1 MLEYT
6 NEEFGRIRVELIT
19 SKTYFYA
26 ADVCRI
32 LGKGTWTG
40 TYTQR
45 YAGKEHI
52 KQIKNGL
59 KKANLIDFDGVMNL
73 CEKAQAKTS
82 NLLREVAERITFYV
96 EILEES
102 FNGTRYLPLF
112 KDEQQD
118 YENAAGDFKVFH
130 HPIFGKIRATLI
142 DENMYFY
149 STDICRALG
158 FKRYGSV
165 YTNRYAGEEN
175 LKQIVSESMRGTRC
189 INVIRIAGVRNL
201 CQRSK
206 LAPDTI
212 SDFSNWLH
220 NATKQEKES
229 EMSQAEKKPVEEK
242 PLEIEGNE
250 HSDNESIPLAKAN
263 SYTTKEPI
271 LMEEVQQELEEHEEI
286 KEEETMES
294 NAMKIFHNSEFG
306 DIRTEIINGE
316 PWFCLSDVC
325 KALLINNPSQIKTRL
340 NEAGIITNEV
350 GVRTGLKSDGTPSI
364 QKMSM
369 LFVNEANLY
378 KTIFQSRKESAERFT
393 DWVTS
398 EVLPSIRKTGSYQKP
413 DQAAE
418 PLNTFE
424 QIRLLATGTTELA
437 QQVTHL
443 SEEVTELKTDMP
455 LYGCEI
461 DEVQQHVKRKGVQCL
476 GGKDS
481 EAYADGSIRSQVYKD
496 IYSQLKREYGCVSTY
511 KSIKRKYIA
520 DVHDFIDCYQ
530 LPTVLE
536 EQITAAN
543 AQQRLF

>member
-1 MLEYT
+1 MLEYIT
-6 NEEFGRIRVELIT
+6 EEVGRIRTEKINFIP
-19 SKTYFYA
+19 YFYA
-26 ADVCRI
+26 ADICRI

-40 TYTQR
+40 TYAQR

-59 KKANLIDFDGVMNL
+59 KKANLIDLDGVMNL

-82 NLLREVAERITFYV
+82 NLLMGVANRINYDVAHV
-96 EILEES
+96 EDLS
-102 FNGTRYLPLF
+102 SGTIYLPLF
-112 KDEQQD
+112 KGEQQD
-118 YENAAGDFKVFH
+118 YENDAGDFKVSH
-130 HPIFGKIRATLI
+130 HAIFGKIRAILI

-149 STDICRALG
+149 STDICKALG

-189 INVIRIAGVRNL
+189 INVINVAGISNL
-201 CQRSK
+201 CKRSK
-206 LAPDTI
+206 LDEE
-212 SDFSNWLH
+212 SLSNFLKWVDIMC
-220 NATKQEKES
+220 NAMKP
-229 EMSQAEKKPVEEK
+229 QAEEKPVEEK
-242 PLEIEGNE
+242 ILEIEVNE
-250 HSDNESIPLAKAN
+250 HSDNISIPLAKAN
-263 SYTTKEPI
+263 SYTVKDPI
-271 LMEEVQQELEEHEEI
+271 LMKEVKQELEEHEEI

-294 NAMKIFHNSEFG
+294 NAMKIFNNPEFG
-306 DIRTEIINGE
+306 EIRIEVVNGE

-325 KALLINNPSQIKTRL
+325 KALELTTPSKVKERL
-340 NEAGIITNEV
+340 NTDGVNAIHIIDSMGRKQEATFI
-350 GVRTGLKSDGTPSI
+350 
-364 QKMSM
+364 
-369 LFVNEANLY
+369 NEANLY

-398 EVLPSIRKTGSYQKP
+398 EVLPSIRKTGSYQQTP
-413 DQAAE
+413 
-418 PLNTFE
+418 PLTTAG
-424 QIRLLATGTTELA
+424 QIQLIAKGYVELE
-437 QQVTHL
+437 QQVATL
-443 SEEVTELKTDMP
+443 GAEVTELKTDMP

>member
-1 MLEYT
+1 MLEYIT
-6 NEEFGRIRVELIT
+6 EEVGRIRIEKINFIP
-19 SKTYFYA
+19 YFYA
-26 ADVCRI
+26 ADICRI

-40 TYTQR
+40 TYAQR

-59 KKANLIDFDGVMNL
+59 KKANLVDLDGVMNL

-82 NLLREVAERITFYV
+82 NLLMGVANRIHYDV
-96 EILEES
+96 AYLEDS
-102 FNGTRYLPLF
+102 PSGTIYLPLF
-112 KDEQQD
+112 KGEQQD
-118 YENAAGDFKVFH
+118 YENDAGDFKVFH
-130 HPIFGKIRATLI
+130 HAIFGKIRATLI

-189 INVIRIAGVRNL
+189 INVISIAGVRNL

-206 LAPDTI
+206 LSPDTI

-220 NATKQEKES
+220 NATKQEKEP
-229 EMSQAEKKPVEEK
+229 EKPQAEEKPVEE
-242 PLEIEGNE
+242 
-250 HSDNESIPLAKAN
+250 IPLAKAN
-263 SYTTKEPI
+263 RYIAKEPI
-271 LMEEVQQELEEHEEI
+271 LMEEVKQELEEHEEI

-294 NAMKIFHNSEFG
+294 NAMKIFSNPEFG

-316 PWFCLSDVC
+316 PWFCLKDVC
-325 KALLINNPSQIKTRL
+325 KALEIANAVNVKNRL
-340 NEAGIITNEV
+340 TPK
-350 GVRTGLKSDGTPSI
+350 GVRTMDTLTAGGKQGLT
-364 QKMSM
+364 
-369 LFVNEANLY
+369 FVDEANLY

-398 EVLPSIRKTGSYQKP
+398 EVLPSIRKTGSYQTP
-413 DQAAE
+413 
-418 PLNTFE
+418 PLTTAE
-424 QIRLLATGTTELA
+424 QIQLIAKGCVELE
-437 QQVTHL
+437 QQVATL
-443 SEEVTELKTDMP
+443 GAEVTELKTDMP

>member
-82 NLLREVAERITFYV
+82 NLLMSVAERINYNVTF
-96 EILEES
+96 LEES
-102 FNGTRYLPLF
+102 FTGTRYLPLF
-112 KDEQQD
+112 KSEQQG
-118 YENAAGDFKVFH
+118 YENGAGDFKVFY
-130 HPIFGKIRATLI
+130 HPIFWKVRAMLI
-142 DENMYFY
+142 GENVYFY
-149 STDICRALG
+149 ATDICNALG
-158 FKRYGSV
+158 FKRYGST
-165 YTNRYAGEEN
+165 YANRYAGEEN
-175 LKQIVSESMRGTRC
+175 LKQIVHESMRGMRC
-189 INVIRIAGVRNL
+189 INVINVAGISNL
-201 CQRSK
+201 CKRSK
-206 LAPDTI
+206 LEEE
-212 SDFSNWLH
+212 SLSNFLEWVDIMC
-220 NATKQEKES
+220 NAMKPK
-229 EMSQAEKKPVEEK
+229 AEEKPVEE
-242 PLEIEGNE
+242 
-250 HSDNESIPLAKAN
+250 IPLAKAN
-263 SYTTKEPI
+263 SYIAKEPI
-271 LMEEVQQELEEHEEI
+271 LMEEVKQELEEHEETE
-286 KEEETMES
+286 EEETMES

-306 DIRTEIINGE
+306 DIRTE
-316 PWFCLSDVC
+316 
-325 KALLINNPSQIKTRL
+325 LIN
-340 NEAGIITNEV
+340 EEV
-350 GVRTGLKSDGTPSI
+350 WFIGKDVATALGYKEPTKAAREKVDEEDRGVSKIDTPSGTQTMVVI
-364 QKMSM
+364 
-369 LFVNEANLY
+369 NESGLY
-378 KTIFQSRKESAERFT
+378 SLILSSKLESAKRFKH
-393 DWVTS
+393 WVTS

-413 DQAAE
+413 DPTAE

>member
-1 MLEYT
+1 MLEYIT
-6 NEEFGRIRVELIT
+6 EEVGRIRTEKINFIP
-19 SKTYFYA
+19 YFYA
-26 ADVCRI
+26 ADICRI

-40 TYTQR
+40 TYAQR

-52 KQIKNGL
+52 KQIKNGS
-59 KKANLIDFDGVMNL
+59 KKANLVDLDGVMNL
-73 CEKAQAKTS
+73 CKKAQAKTS
-82 NLLREVAERITFYV
+82 NLLIGVANRIHYDV
-96 EILEES
+96 AYLEDS
-102 FNGTRYLPLF
+102 SSGTIYLPLF
-112 KDEQQD
+112 KGEQQD
-118 YENAAGDFKVFH
+118 YENDAGDFKVFH

-142 DENMYFY
+142 NENMYFY

-189 INVIRIAGVRNL
+189 INVISIAGVRNL

-206 LAPDTI
+206 LSPDTI
-212 SDFSNWLH
+212 SDFLNWLH
-220 NATKQEKES
+220 NAAKQKKEPEKP
-229 EMSQAEKKPVEEK
+229 QAEEKPAEEK
-242 PLEIEGNE
+242 PLEIEVNE
-250 HSDNESIPLAKAN
+250 HSDNASIPLAKAN

-271 LMEEVQQELEEHEEI
+271 LMEEVKQELEEHEEI

-294 NAMKIFHNSEFG
+294 NAMKIFSNPEFG
-306 DIRTEIINGE
+306 EIRTEVIDGE
-316 PWFCLSDVC
+316 PWFVGKDVAEALGYSNPR
-325 KALLINNPSQIKTRL
+325 KALGDHVDS
-340 NEAGIITNEV
+340 ED
-350 GVRTGLKSDGTPSI
+350 KSDGVTIRDSI
-364 QKMSM
+364 GREQQPT
-369 LFVNEANLY
+369 LINESGLY
-378 KTIFQSRKESAERFT
+378 SLILGSKLPTAKRFKH
-393 DWVTS
+393 WVTS
-398 EVLPSIRKTGSYQKP
+398 EVLPSIRKTGSYQQVP
-413 DQAAE
+413 PLTAAE
-418 PLNTFE
+418 
-424 QIRLLATGTTELA
+424 QIQLIAKGCVELA
-437 QQVTHL
+437 QQVGTL
-443 SEEVTELKTDMP
+443 GAEVTKLKTDMP

>member
-112 KDEQQD
+112 KDKQQD

-142 DENMYFY
+142 NENMHFY

-189 INVIRIAGVRNL
+189 INVISIAGVRNL

-206 LAPDTI
+206 LSPDTI

-220 NATKQEKES
+220 NATKHGKTPEKPK
-229 EMSQAEKKPVEEK
+229 AEEK
-242 PLEIEGNE
+242 TEMAEE
-250 HSDNESIPLAKAN
+250 VKQVSSD
-263 SYTTKEPI
+263 EPQE
-271 LMEEVQQELEEHEEI
+271 LVQQELEEHEEI
-286 KEEETMES
+286 KEEEMMES
-294 NAMKIFHNSEFG
+294 NTMKIFNNPEFG
-306 DIRTEIINGE
+306 EIRTEVINGE
-316 PWFCLSDVC
+316 PWFCLADVC
-325 KALLINNPSQIKTRL
+325 KSLELTAKVVNQRL
-340 NEAGIITNEV
+340 SDEVVSKYPIIDTLGRTQEA
-350 GVRTGLKSDGTPSI
+350 
-364 QKMSM
+364 
-369 LFVNEANLY
+369 LFVNEDGLY
-378 KTIFQSRKESAERFT
+378 DVILESRKENARKFRK
-393 DWVTS
+393 WVTG
-398 EVLPSIRKTGSYQKP
+398 EVLPSIRKTGGYQKP
-413 DQAAE
+413 LT
-418 PLNTFE
+418 PLE
-424 QIRLLATGTTELA
+424 QIQVIAQGTIELA
-437 QQVTHL
+437 QKVEKLERNSTQLERNLNQLEH
-443 SEEVTELKTDMP
+443 DMP

>member
-1 MLEYT
+1 MLEYIT
-6 NEEFGRIRVELIT
+6 EEVGRIRTEKINFIP
-19 SKTYFYA
+19 YFYA
-26 ADVCRI
+26 ADICRI

-59 KKANLIDFDGVMNL
+59 KKANLVDLNGVMNL

-82 NLLREVAERITFYV
+82 NLLMGVANRIHYDV
-96 EILEES
+96 AYLEDS
-102 FNGTRYLPLF
+102 SSGTIYLPLF
-112 KDEQQD
+112 KGEQQD

-130 HPIFGKIRATLI
+130 HAIFGRIRATLI
-142 DENMYFY
+142 NENMYFY
-149 STDICRALG
+149 STDICKALG

-189 INVIRIAGVRNL
+189 INVVSIAGVRNL

-220 NATKQEKES
+220 NATKQEKEP
-229 EMSQAEKKPVEEK
+229 EMPKAEEK
-242 PLEIEGNE
+242 PETAEEVKQVSSG
-250 HSDNESIPLAKAN
+250 
-263 SYTTKEPI
+263 EPQE
-271 LMEEVQQELEEHEEI
+271 LVQQELEEHEEI

-294 NAMKIFHNSEFG
+294 NTMKIFHNSEFG

-325 KALLINNPSQIKTRL
+325 KALELEQVSRVKTRL
-340 NEAGIITNEV
+340 NLDGVTTSKVIDSMGRNQEAT
-350 GVRTGLKSDGTPSI
+350 
-364 QKMSM
+364 
-369 LFVNEANLY
+369 FVNELNLY

-393 DWVTS
+393 DWVAG
-398 EVLPSIRKTGSYQKP
+398 EVLPSIRKNGSYKP
-413 DQAAE
+413 DQTAE

>member
-1 MLEYT
+1 MLEYIT
-6 NEEFGRIRVELIT
+6 EEVGRIRTEKINFIP
-19 SKTYFYA
+19 YFYA
-26 ADVCRI
+26 ADICRI

-40 TYTQR
+40 TYAQR

-59 KKANLIDFDGVMNL
+59 KKANLVDLDGVMNL

-82 NLLREVAERITFYV
+82 NLLMGVANRIHYDV
-96 EILEES
+96 AYLEDS
-102 FNGTRYLPLF
+102 PSGTIYLPLF
-112 KDEQQD
+112 KGEQQD
-118 YENAAGDFKVFH
+118 YENDAGDFKVFH
-130 HPIFGKIRATLI
+130 HAIFGKIRATLI

-189 INVIRIAGVRNL
+189 INVISIAGVRNL

-206 LAPDTI
+206 LSPDTI

-220 NATKQEKES
+220 NATKQEKEP
-229 EMSQAEKKPVEEK
+229 EKPRAEEKPVEE
-242 PLEIEGNE
+242 
-250 HSDNESIPLAKAN
+250 IPLAKAN
-263 SYTTKEPI
+263 RYIAKEPI
-271 LMEEVQQELEEHEEI
+271 LMEEVKQELEEHEEI

-294 NAMKIFHNSEFG
+294 NAMKIFSNPEFG

-316 PWFCLSDVC
+316 PWFCLKDVC
-325 KALLINNPSQIKTRL
+325 KALEIANAVNVKNRL
-340 NEAGIITNEV
+340 TPK
-350 GVRTGLKSDGTPSI
+350 GVRTMDTLTAGGKQGLT
-364 QKMSM
+364 
-369 LFVNEANLY
+369 FVDEANLY

-398 EVLPSIRKTGSYQKP
+398 EVLPSIRKTGSYQQVP
-413 DQAAE
+413 PLTAAE
-418 PLNTFE
+418 
-424 QIRLLATGTTELA
+424 QIQLIAKGCVELA
-437 QQVTHL
+437 QQVGTL
-443 SEEVTELKTDMP
+443 GAEVTKLKTDMP

>member
-1 MLEYT
+1 MLEYIT
-6 NEEFGRIRVELIT
+6 EEVGRIRTEKINFIP
-19 SKTYFYA
+19 YFYA
-26 ADVCRI
+26 ADICRI

-40 TYTQR
+40 TYAQR

-59 KKANLIDFDGVMNL
+59 KKANLVDLDGVMNL
-73 CEKAQAKTS
+73 CKKAQAKTS
-82 NLLREVAERITFYV
+82 NLLMGVANRIHYDAAH
-96 EILEES
+96 LEDS
-102 FNGTRYLPLF
+102 SSGTIYLPLF
-112 KDEQQD
+112 KGEQQD
-118 YENAAGDFKVFH
+118 NENDAGDFKVFH
-130 HPIFGKIRATLI
+130 HAIFGKIRATLI
-142 DENMYFY
+142 DKNMYFY

-189 INVIRIAGVRNL
+189 INVISIAGVRKL

-206 LAPDTI
+206 LSPDTI

-220 NATKQEKES
+220 NATKQEKEP
-229 EMSQAEKKPVEEK
+229 EKPQAEKKPVEE
-242 PLEIEGNE
+242 
-250 HSDNESIPLAKAN
+250 IPLAKAN
-263 SYTTKEPI
+263 RYIAKEPI
-271 LMEEVQQELEEHEEI
+271 LMEEVKQELEEHEEI
-286 KEEETMES
+286 KEEEAMDE
-294 NAMKIFHNSEFG
+294 MKIFSNEEFG
-306 DIRTEIINGE
+306 DIRTTIIDDEVWFVGKDVAEALKYENARDALSKHVEAEDKGVAKCDTLGGKQNMTIINESG
-316 PWFCLSDVC
+316 VY
-325 KALLINNPSQIKTRL
+325 AL
-340 NEAGIITNEV
+340 
-350 GVRTGLKSDGTPSI
+350 
-364 QKMSM
+364 
-369 LFVNEANLY
+369 
-378 KTIFQSRKESAERFT
+378 IFGSKLESAKRFKH
-393 DWVTS
+393 WVTS
-398 EVLPSIRKTGSYQKP
+398 KVLPSIRKTGSYQQVP
-413 DQAAE
+413 PLTAAE
-418 PLNTFE
+418 
-424 QIRLLATGTTELA
+424 QIQLIAKGCVELT
-437 QQVTHL
+437 QQVATL
-443 SEEVTELKTDMP
+443 GAEVTELKTDMP

>member
-112 KDEQQD
+112 KDKQQD

-142 DENMYFY
+142 NENMYFY

-189 INVIRIAGVRNL
+189 INVISIAGVRNL

-206 LAPDTI
+206 LSPDTI
-212 SDFSNWLH
+212 SDFSNWLY
-220 NATKQEKES
+220 NTKQKKEPEKP
-229 EMSQAEKKPVEEK
+229 QAEEKPVEEK
-242 PLEIEGNE
+242 PLEIEANE
-250 HSDNESIPLAKAN
+250 HSDNTSIPLAKAN
-263 SYTTKEPI
+263 SYTVKEPI
-271 LMEEVQQELEEHEEI
+271 LMEEVQQELEEHGGI
-286 KEEETMES
+286 KEEETMDE
-294 NAMKIFHNSEFG
+294 MKIFSNEEFG
-306 DIRTEIINGE
+306 DIRTTIIDDEAWFVGKDVAEALKYENARDALSKHVEAEDKGVAKCDTLGGKQNMTIINESG
-316 PWFCLSDVC
+316 VY
-325 KALLINNPSQIKTRL
+325 AL
-340 NEAGIITNEV
+340 
-350 GVRTGLKSDGTPSI
+350 
-364 QKMSM
+364 
-369 LFVNEANLY
+369 
-378 KTIFQSRKESAERFT
+378 IFGSKLESAKRFKH
-393 DWVTS
+393 WVTS
-398 EVLPSIRKTGSYQKP
+398 EVLPSIRKTGSYQTP
-413 DQAAE
+413 
-418 PLNTFE
+418 PLTTAE
-424 QIRLLATGTTELA
+424 QIQLIAKGCVELA
-437 QQVTHL
+437 QQVGTL
-443 SEEVTELKTDMP
+443 GAEVTKLKTDMP

>member
-112 KDEQQD
+112 KDKQQD

-142 DENMYFY
+142 NENMHFY

-189 INVIRIAGVRNL
+189 INVISIAGVRNL

-206 LAPDTI
+206 LSPDTI

-220 NATKQEKES
+220 NATKHGKTPEKPK
-229 EMSQAEKKPVEEK
+229 AEEK
-242 PLEIEGNE
+242 TEMAEE
-250 HSDNESIPLAKAN
+250 VKQVSSD
-263 SYTTKEPI
+263 EPQE
-271 LMEEVQQELEEHEEI
+271 LVQQELEEHEEI
-286 KEEETMES
+286 KEEEMMES
-294 NAMKIFHNSEFG
+294 NTMKIFNNPEFG
-306 DIRTEIINGE
+306 DIRTEVINGE

-325 KALLINNPSQIKTRL
+325 KALELEQVSRVKTRL
-340 NEAGIITNEV
+340 NLNGVTTSKVIDSMGRNQEAT
-350 GVRTGLKSDGTPSI
+350 
-364 QKMSM
+364 
-369 LFVNEANLY
+369 FVNEANLY

-424 QIRLLATGTTELA
+424 QIRLLATGTTKLV

>member
-59 KKANLIDFDGVMNL
+59 KKANLIDLDGVMNL

-118 YENAAGDFKVFH
+118 YENVAGDFKVFH

-142 DENMYFY
+142 NENMYFY

-189 INVIRIAGVRNL
+189 INVISIAGVRNL

-206 LAPDTI
+206 LSPDTI
-212 SDFSNWLH
+212 SDFLNWLH
-220 NATKQEKES
+220 NATKQG
-229 EMSQAEKKPVEEK
+229 KKSDATDRGKPEEAVEK
-242 PLEIEGNE
+242 PLEETAEGKVDALFE
-250 HSDNESIPLAKAN
+250 KAVEN
-263 SYTTKEPI
+263 LKNK
-271 LMEEVQQELEEHEEI
+271 V
-286 KEEETMES
+286 EEEKATVEEKQTVNS
-294 NAMKIFHNSEFG
+294 SLTVFENSEFG
-306 DIRTEIINGE
+306 EIRTEVIGGE

-325 KALLINNPSQIKTRL
+325 KALELEQVSRVKTRL
-340 NEAGIITNEV
+340 NLNGVTTSKVIDSMGRNQEAT
-350 GVRTGLKSDGTPSI
+350 
-364 QKMSM
+364 
-369 LFVNEANLY
+369 FVNEANLY

-393 DWVTS
+393 DWVAG

-413 DQAAE
+413 DPTAE

-443 SEEVTELKTDMP
+443 SKEVTELKTDMP

>member
-26 ADVCRI
+26 ADICRI

-142 DENMYFY
+142 NENMYFY

-189 INVIRIAGVRNL
+189 INVISIAGVRNL

-206 LAPDTI
+206 LSPDTI
-212 SDFSNWLH
+212 SDFLNWLH
-220 NATKQEKES
+220 NAAKQKKEPEKP
-229 EMSQAEKKPVEEK
+229 QAEEKPAEEK
-242 PLEIEGNE
+242 PLEIEANE
-250 HSDNESIPLAKAN
+250 HSDNTSIPLAKAN

-271 LMEEVQQELEEHEEI
+271 LMEEVKQELEEHEEI

-294 NAMKIFHNSEFG
+294 NAMKIFSNPEFG
-306 DIRTEIINGE
+306 EIRTEVIDGE
-316 PWFCLSDVC
+316 PWFVGKDVAEALGYSNPR
-325 KALLINNPSQIKTRL
+325 KALGDHVDS
-340 NEAGIITNEV
+340 ED
-350 GVRTGLKSDGTPSI
+350 KSDGVTIRDSI
-364 QKMSM
+364 GREQQPT
-369 LFVNEANLY
+369 LINESGLY
-378 KTIFQSRKESAERFT
+378 SLILGSKLPTAKRFKH
-393 DWVTS
+393 WVTS
-398 EVLPSIRKTGSYQKP
+398 EVLPSIRKTGSYQQVP
-413 DQAAE
+413 PLTAAE
-418 PLNTFE
+418 
-424 QIRLLATGTTELA
+424 QIQLIAKGCVELA
-437 QQVTHL
+437 QQVGTL
-443 SEEVTELKTDMP
+443 GAEVTKLKTDMP

>member
-1 MLEYT
+1 MLEYIT
-6 NEEFGRIRVELIT
+6 EEVGRIRTEKINFIP
-19 SKTYFYA
+19 YFYA
-26 ADVCRI
+26 ADICRI

-40 TYTQR
+40 TYAQR

-59 KKANLIDFDGVMNL
+59 KKANLVDLDGVMNL

-82 NLLREVAERITFYV
+82 NLLMGVANRIHYDV
-96 EILEES
+96 AYLEDS
-102 FNGTRYLPLF
+102 SSGTIYLPLF
-112 KDEQQD
+112 KGEQQD
-118 YENAAGDFKVFH
+118 YENDAGDFKVFH
-130 HPIFGKIRATLI
+130 HAIFGKIRATLI

-189 INVIRIAGVRNL
+189 INVISIAGVRNL

-206 LAPDTI
+206 LSPDTI

-220 NATKQEKES
+220 NATKQEKEP
-229 EMSQAEKKPVEEK
+229 EKPQAEEK
-242 PLEIEGNE
+242 PAEE
-250 HSDNESIPLAKAN
+250 IPLAKAN
-263 SYTTKEPI
+263 RYIAKEPI
-271 LMEEVQQELEEHEEI
+271 LMEEVKQELEEHEEI

-294 NAMKIFHNSEFG
+294 NAMKIFSNPEFG
-306 DIRTEIINGE
+306 DIRTEVVDGE
-316 PWFCLSDVC
+316 PWFCLADVC
-325 KALLINNPSQIKTRL
+325 RALDIAQPTKVKERL
-340 NEAGIITNEV
+340 NAKGVHTIHTLTAG
-350 GVRTGLKSDGTPSI
+350 GT
-364 QKMSM
+364 QEL
-369 LFVNEANLY
+369 LFVNESNFY
-378 KTIFQSRKESAERFT
+378 KTVFQSRKENAERFT

-413 DQAAE
+413 DPTAE

>member
-142 DENMYFY
+142 NENMYFY
-149 STDICRALG
+149 ATDICNALG

-165 YTNRYAGEEN
+165 YANRYAGEEN

-189 INVIRIAGVRNL
+189 INVISIAGVRNL

-206 LAPDTI
+206 LSPDTI

-220 NATKQEKES
+220 NATKQEKEP
-229 EMSQAEKKPVEEK
+229 EMPQAEGIPVEEK
-242 PLEIEGNE
+242 PLEIEV
-250 HSDNESIPLAKAN
+250 K
-263 SYTTKEPI
+263 
-271 LMEEVQQELEEHEEI
+271 QELEEHEEI

-294 NAMKIFHNSEFG
+294 NAMKIFSNPEFG

-325 KALLINNPSQIKTRL
+325 KALELTNPSIVKQRL
-340 NEAGIITNEV
+340 NAKGLSTAYTLTAGGKQE
-350 GVRTGLKSDGTPSI
+350 L
-364 QKMSM
+364 
-369 LFVNEANLY
+369 LFINEANLY

-398 EVLPSIRKTGSYQKP
+398 EVLPSIRKTGSYQQVP
-413 DQAAE
+413 PLTAAE
-418 PLNTFE
+418 
-424 QIRLLATGTTELA
+424 QIQLIAKGCVELA
-437 QQVTHL
+437 QQVGTL
-443 SEEVTELKTDMP
+443 GAEVTKLKTDMP

>member
-1 MLEYT
+1 MHKKGAYMLEYT

-142 DENMYFY
+142 NENMYFY
-149 STDICRALG
+149 ATDICNALG

-165 YTNRYAGEEN
+165 YANRYAGEEN
-175 LKQIVSESMRGTRC
+175 LKQIVSESMRGRRC
-189 INVIRIAGVRNL
+189 INVISIAGVRNL

-206 LAPDTI
+206 LSPDTI

-220 NATKQEKES
+220 NATKQEKEP
-229 EMSQAEKKPVEEK
+229 EMPQAEGIPVEEK
-242 PLEIEGNE
+242 PLEIEV
-250 HSDNESIPLAKAN
+250 K
-263 SYTTKEPI
+263 
-271 LMEEVQQELEEHEEI
+271 QELEEHEEI

-294 NAMKIFHNSEFG
+294 NAMKIFSNPEFG

-325 KALLINNPSQIKTRL
+325 KALELTNPSIVKQRL
-340 NEAGIITNEV
+340 NAKGLSTAYTLTAGGKQE
-350 GVRTGLKSDGTPSI
+350 L
-364 QKMSM
+364 
-369 LFVNEANLY
+369 LFINEANLY

-398 EVLPSIRKTGSYQKP
+398 EVLPSIRKTGSYQQTP
-413 DQAAE
+413 
-418 PLNTFE
+418 PLTTVE
-424 QIRLLATGTTELA
+424 QIQLIAKGCVELT
-437 QQVTHL
+437 QQVATL
-443 SEEVTELKTDMP
+443 GAEVTELKTDMP

>member
-112 KDEQQD
+112 KDKQQD

-142 DENMYFY
+142 NENMYFY

-189 INVIRIAGVRNL
+189 INVISIAGVRNL

-206 LAPDTI
+206 LSPDTI

-220 NATKQEKES
+220 NATKQG
-229 EMSQAEKKPVEEK
+229 KKPDATDREKPEEAVEEPLEEIAEGKVDALFEKALENLKNKAEEEKAAVEEK
-242 PLEIEGNE
+242 QVV
-250 HSDNESIPLAKAN
+250 N
-263 SYTTKEPI
+263 SNFTTFQN
-271 LMEEVQQELEEHEEI
+271 V
-286 KEEETMES
+286 
-294 NAMKIFHNSEFG
+294 EFG
-306 DIRTEIINGE
+306 DIRTEVINGE
-316 PWFCLSDVC
+316 VWFVGKDVATALGYERSTKAISDHVDSEDRDEVPIQDSIGRMQNTPIINESGVY
-325 KALLINNPSQIKTRL
+325 AL
-340 NEAGIITNEV
+340 
-350 GVRTGLKSDGTPSI
+350 
-364 QKMSM
+364 
-369 LFVNEANLY
+369 
-378 KTIFQSRKESAERFT
+378 IFGSKLESAKRFKH
-393 DWVTS
+393 WVTS

-413 DQAAE
+413 DPTAE

>member
-149 STDICRALG
+149 STDICRVLG

-175 LKQIVSESMRGTRC
+175 LKQIVHESMRGMRC
-189 INVIRIAGVRNL
+189 INVINVAGISNL
-201 CQRSK
+201 CKRSK
-206 LAPDTI
+206 LEEE
-212 SDFSNWLH
+212 SLSNFQEWVDIMC
-220 NATKQEKES
+220 NAMKP
-229 EMSQAEKKPVEEK
+229 QAEEKPVEEK
-242 PLEIEGNE
+242 PLEIEANE
-250 HSDNESIPLAKAN
+250 HSDNTSIPLAKAN
-263 SYTTKEPI
+263 SYTAKEPI
-271 LMEEVQQELEEHEEI
+271 LMEEVKQELEEHEEV

-294 NAMKIFHNSEFG
+294 NAMKIFSNPEFG
-306 DIRTEIINGE
+306 DIRTEVINGE

-325 KALLINNPSQIKTRL
+325 KALELEQVSRVKARL
-340 NEAGIITNEV
+340 NSAGVTTSKV
-350 GVRTGLKSDGTPSI
+350 GVQTGLKADGTPSI
-364 QKMSM
+364 QIVSMS
-369 LFVNEANLY
+369 FVNEANLY

-393 DWVTS
+393 DWVAG
-398 EVLPSIRKTGSYQKP
+398 EVLPSIRKTGSYQQTP
-413 DQAAE
+413 PLTAAE
-418 PLNTFE
+418 
-424 QIRLLATGTTELA
+424 QIQLIAKGCVELT
-437 QQVTHL
+437 QQVATL
-443 SEEVTELKTDMP
+443 GAEVTELKTDMP

>member
-142 DENMYFY
+142 NENMYFY
-149 STDICRALG
+149 ATDICNALG

-165 YTNRYAGEEN
+165 YANRYAGEEN

-189 INVIRIAGVRNL
+189 INVISIAGVRNL

-206 LAPDTI
+206 LSPDTI

-220 NATKQEKES
+220 NATKQEKEP
-229 EMSQAEKKPVEEK
+229 EMPQAEGIPVEEK
-242 PLEIEGNE
+242 PLEIEV
-250 HSDNESIPLAKAN
+250 K
-263 SYTTKEPI
+263 
-271 LMEEVQQELEEHEEI
+271 QELEEHEEI

-294 NAMKIFHNSEFG
+294 NAMKIFSNPEFG

-325 KALLINNPSQIKTRL
+325 KALELTNPSIVKQRL
-340 NEAGIITNEV
+340 NAKGLSTAYTLTAGGKQE
-350 GVRTGLKSDGTPSI
+350 L
-364 QKMSM
+364 
-369 LFVNEANLY
+369 LFINEANLY

-398 EVLPSIRKTGSYQKP
+398 EVLPSIRKTGSYQQTP
-413 DQAAE
+413 PLTAAE
-418 PLNTFE
+418 
-424 QIRLLATGTTELA
+424 QIQLIAKGCVELT
-437 QQVTHL
+437 QQVATL
-443 SEEVTELKTDMP
+443 GAEVTELKTDMP

>member
-1 MLEYT
+1 MLEYIT
-6 NEEFGRIRVELIT
+6 EEVGRIRTEKINFIP
-19 SKTYFYA
+19 YFYA
-26 ADVCRI
+26 ADICRI

-40 TYTQR
+40 TYAQR

-59 KKANLIDFDGVMNL
+59 KKANLVDLDGVMNL

-82 NLLREVAERITFYV
+82 NLLIGVAKRINYDV
-96 EILEES
+96 AYLEDLS
-102 FNGTRYLPLF
+102 SGTIYLPLF
-112 KDEQQD
+112 KGEQQD
-118 YENAAGDFKVFH
+118 YENDAGDFKVFH
-130 HPIFGKIRATLI
+130 HAIFGKIRATLI
-142 DENMYFY
+142 DKNMYFY
-149 STDICRALG
+149 STDICKALG

-189 INVIRIAGVRNL
+189 INVISIAGVRNL

-206 LAPDTI
+206 LSPDTI

-220 NATKQEKES
+220 NATKQEKEP
-229 EMSQAEKKPVEEK
+229 EKPQAEEKPVEE
-242 PLEIEGNE
+242 
-250 HSDNESIPLAKAN
+250 IPLAKAN
-263 SYTTKEPI
+263 GYNAKEPI
-271 LMEEVQQELEEHEEI
+271 LMEEVQQELEEHGGI
-286 KEEETMES
+286 KEEETMDE
-294 NAMKIFHNSEFG
+294 MKIFSNEEFG
-306 DIRTEIINGE
+306 DIRTTIIDDEVWFVGKDVAEALKYENARDALSKHVEAEDKGVAKCDTLGGKQNMTIINESG
-316 PWFCLSDVC
+316 VY
-325 KALLINNPSQIKTRL
+325 AL
-340 NEAGIITNEV
+340 
-350 GVRTGLKSDGTPSI
+350 
-364 QKMSM
+364 
-369 LFVNEANLY
+369 
-378 KTIFQSRKESAERFT
+378 IFGSKLESAKRFKH
-393 DWVTS
+393 WVTS
-398 EVLPSIRKTGSYQKP
+398 EVLPSIRKTGNYQQVP
-413 DQAAE
+413 PLTAAE
-418 PLNTFE
+418 
-424 QIRLLATGTTELA
+424 QIQLIAKGCVELA
-437 QQVTHL
+437 QQVGTL
-443 SEEVTELKTDMP
+443 GAEVTKLKTDMP

>member
-1 MLEYT
+1 MLEYIT
-6 NEEFGRIRVELIT
+6 EEVGRIRTEKINFIP
-19 SKTYFYA
+19 YFYA
-26 ADVCRI
+26 ADICRI

-40 TYTQR
+40 TYAQR

-59 KKANLIDFDGVMNL
+59 KKANLVDLDGVMNL
-73 CEKAQAKTS
+73 CKKAQAKTS
-82 NLLREVAERITFYV
+82 NLLMGVANRIHYDAAH
-96 EILEES
+96 LEDS
-102 FNGTRYLPLF
+102 SSGTIYLPLF
-112 KDEQQD
+112 KGEQQD
-118 YENAAGDFKVFH
+118 YENDAGDFKVFH
-130 HPIFGKIRATLI
+130 HAIFRKIRATLI
-142 DENMYFY
+142 DKNMYFY

-189 INVIRIAGVRNL
+189 INVISIAGVRNL

-206 LAPDTI
+206 LSPDTI
-212 SDFSNWLH
+212 SDFLNWLH
-220 NATKQEKES
+220 NATKQG
-229 EMSQAEKKPVEEK
+229 KKSDATDRGKPEEAVEK
-242 PLEIEGNE
+242 PLEETAEGKVDALFE
-250 HSDNESIPLAKAN
+250 KAVEN
-263 SYTTKEPI
+263 LKNK
-271 LMEEVQQELEEHEEI
+271 V
-286 KEEETMES
+286 EEEKATVEEKQTVNS
-294 NAMKIFHNSEFG
+294 SLTVFENSEFG
-306 DIRTEIINGE
+306 EIRTEVINGE
-316 PWFCLSDVC
+316 PWFVGKDVAEALGYSNAS
-325 KALLINNPSQIKTRL
+325 KAIGDHVESEDKGVTKCYTLGGNQDLIII
-340 NEAGIITNEV
+340 NES
-350 GVRTGLKSDGTPSI
+350 GLYSLILGSKLPTA
-364 QKMSM
+364 K
-369 LFVNEANLY
+369 
-378 KTIFQSRKESAERFT
+378 RFKH
-393 DWVTS
+393 WVTS
-398 EVLPSIRKTGSYQKP
+398 EVLPSIRKTGSYQTP
-413 DQAAE
+413 
-418 PLNTFE
+418 PLTTAE
-424 QIRLLATGTTELA
+424 QIQLIAKGCVELE
-437 QQVTHL
+437 QQVATL
-443 SEEVTELKTDMP
+443 GAEVTELKTDMP

>member
-112 KDEQQD
+112 KDEHQD

-189 INVIRIAGVRNL
+189 INVISIAGVRNL

-206 LAPDTI
+206 LSPDTI

-220 NATKQEKES
+220 NATKQEKKPDATDREKP
-229 EMSQAEKKPVEEK
+229 EEAVKEPLEETAEGKVDALFEKAVENLKNKAEEEKAAVEEK
-242 PLEIEGNE
+242 QVVDSNF
-250 HSDNESIPLAKAN
+250 
-263 SYTTKEPI
+263 TTF
-271 LMEEVQQELEEHEEI
+271 Q
-286 KEEETMES
+286 
-294 NAMKIFHNSEFG
+294 NAEFG
-306 DIRTEIINGE
+306 EIRTEVINGE
-316 PWFCLSDVC
+316 PWFCLADVC
-325 KALLINNPSQIKTRL
+325 KSLELTAKVVNQRL
-340 NEAGIITNEV
+340 SDEVVSKYPIIDTLGRTQEA
-350 GVRTGLKSDGTPSI
+350 
-364 QKMSM
+364 
-369 LFVNEANLY
+369 LFVNEDGLY
-378 KTIFQSRKESAERFT
+378 DVILESRKENARKFRK
-393 DWVTS
+393 WVTG
-398 EVLPSIRKTGSYQKP
+398 EVLPSIRKTGGYQKP
-413 DQAAE
+413 LT
-418 PLNTFE
+418 PLE
-424 QIRLLATGTTELA
+424 QIQVIAQGTIELA
-437 QQVTHL
+437 QKVEKLERNSTQLERNLNQLEH
-443 SEEVTELKTDMP
+443 DMP

>member
-32 LGKGTWTG
+32 LGKGAWTG

-82 NLLREVAERITFYV
+82 NLLMGVANRIHYDV
-96 EILEES
+96 AHLEDS
-102 FNGTRYLPLF
+102 SSGTIYLPLF
-112 KDEQQD
+112 KGEQQD
-118 YENAAGDFKVFH
+118 YENDVGDFKVFH
-130 HPIFGKIRATLI
+130 HAIFGKIRATLI

-189 INVIRIAGVRNL
+189 INVISIAGVRNL

-206 LAPDTI
+206 LSPDTI

-220 NATKQEKES
+220 NATKQEKEP
-229 EMSQAEKKPVEEK
+229 EKPQAEEK
-242 PLEIEGNE
+242 PAEE
-250 HSDNESIPLAKAN
+250 IPLAKAN
-263 SYTTKEPI
+263 RYIAKEPI
-271 LMEEVQQELEEHEEI
+271 LMEEVKQELEEHEEI

-294 NAMKIFHNSEFG
+294 NAMKIFSNPEFG
-306 DIRTEIINGE
+306 DIRTEVVDGE
-316 PWFCLSDVC
+316 PWFCLADVC
-325 KALLINNPSQIKTRL
+325 RALDIAQPTKVKERL
-340 NEAGIITNEV
+340 NAKGVHTIHTLTAG
-350 GVRTGLKSDGTPSI
+350 GT
-364 QKMSM
+364 QEL
-369 LFVNEANLY
+369 LFVNESNFY
-378 KTIFQSRKESAERFT
+378 KTVFQSRKENAERFT

-413 DQAAE
+413 DPTAE

>member
-1 MLEYT
+1 MLEYIT
-6 NEEFGRIRVELIT
+6 EEVGRIRTKKINFIP
-19 SKTYFYA
+19 YFYA
-26 ADVCRI
+26 ADICRI

-40 TYTQR
+40 TYAQR

-52 KQIKNGL
+52 KQIKNGS
-59 KKANLIDFDGVMNL
+59 KKANLVDLDGVMNL
-73 CEKAQAKTS
+73 CKKAQAKTS
-82 NLLREVAERITFYV
+82 NLLMGVANRIHYDAAH
-96 EILEES
+96 LEDS
-102 FNGTRYLPLF
+102 SSGTIYLPLF
-112 KDEQQD
+112 KGEQQD
-118 YENAAGDFKVFH
+118 YENDAGDFKVFH
-130 HPIFGKIRATLI
+130 HAIFGKIRATLI
-142 DENMYFY
+142 DKNMYFY

-189 INVIRIAGVRNL
+189 INVISIAGVRNL

-206 LAPDTI
+206 LSPDTI

-220 NATKQEKES
+220 NATKQG
-229 EMSQAEKKPVEEK
+229 KKPDATDREKPEEAVEEPLEETAEGKVDALFEKVLENLKNKAEEEKAAVEEK
-242 PLEIEGNE
+242 QVV
-250 HSDNESIPLAKAN
+250 N
-263 SYTTKEPI
+263 SNFTTFQNP
-271 LMEEVQQELEEHEEI
+271 
-286 KEEETMES
+286 
-294 NAMKIFHNSEFG
+294 EFG
-306 DIRTEIINGE
+306 EIRTEVINGE
-316 PWFCLSDVC
+316 PWFCLSDIC
-325 KALLINNPSQIKTRL
+325 KALELEQVSRVKTRL
-340 NEAGIITNEV
+340 NLNGVTTSKVIDSMGRNQEAT
-350 GVRTGLKSDGTPSI
+350 
-364 QKMSM
+364 
-369 LFVNEANLY
+369 FVNEANLY

-398 EVLPSIRKTGSYQKP
+398 EVLPSIRKTGSYQTP
-413 DQAAE
+413 
-418 PLNTFE
+418 PLTTAG
-424 QIRLLATGTTELA
+424 QIQLIAKGYVELE
-437 QQVTHL
+437 QQVATL
-443 SEEVTELKTDMP
+443 GAEVTELKTDMP